1 MTARF
6 VSLRIG
12 AAAAVLA
19 FAAGCTT
26 FSRDG
31 GFGAVSSAAAE
42 RLGQDAVLVKTD
54 ADRDAVARRTQAL
67 LSKPLGIDDA
77 VQIALLNNRGLQ
89 ASYAELGLSE
99 ADLVQAGRLPNP
111 GFTFSRTH
119 SSNDLSIGR
128 TFSMSVLSMLTLP
141 LATKIEARRFEQTK
155 LETADAMLKVAA
167 DTRRA
172 YVEAGAAAQ
181 AATYAE
187 QVKDSADAGAELA
200 LRMRRAGNFSRLD
213 YAREQAFYAD
223 AVAQLVTRAQAEQRD
238 LVSLMVRLR
247 CDSFWEK
254 ALIPAFVFFFAKLYP
269 FSWINDPRN
278 RTAGAAG
285 GCMLVRRDALEEAGG
300 IESIRGALI
309 DDCSLAAQIKHRGA
323 GRHPIRLDLAD
334 RSVSLRP
341 YDSWRDIWNMIA
353 RTAFTQLRYSPVL
366 LLGTLVGMTILYLVP
381 PVAALAYGARAW
393 PAWLA
398 WASMCTA
405 YAPMLSYYR
414 RSPWWAPAL
423 PLVALF
429 YVGATFASAVRYWR
443 GKGGQWKARV
453 QAPVRDR

>member
-1 MTARF
+1 MAVARR
-6 VSLRIG
+6 SATHAPPAEPATEPDARG
-12 AAAAVLA
+12 AAAAAGWPAVATVVPARNEADVIGEAVRSLVEQAYEGAFHLIVVDDHSTDGTAEAARAAAAAVGCADRLTVLA
-19 FAAGCTT
+19 AQPLPAGWSGKVWAQSQGIAAVR
-26 FSRDG
+26 S
-31 GFGAVSSAAAE
+31 
-42 RLGQDAVLVKTD
+42 LGLPADYLLLTD
-54 ADRDAVARRTQAL
+54 AD
-67 LSKPLGIDDA
+67 
-77 VQIALLNNRGLQ
+77 
-89 ASYAELGLSE
+89 
-99 ADLVQAGRLPNP
+99 
-111 GFTFSRTH
+111 
-119 SSNDLSIGR
+119 IGH
-128 TFSMSVLSMLTLP
+128 P
-141 LATKIEARRFEQTK
+141 P
-155 LETADAMLKVAA
+155 
-167 DTRRA
+167 
-172 YVEAGAAAQ
+172 
-181 AATYAE
+181 
-187 QVKDSADAGAELA
+187 
-200 LRMRRAGNFSRLD
+200 
-213 YAREQAFYAD
+213 D